1 MRRTYAPKHSRSRC
15 DNYTRNRRVTL
26 AANVCRAPNEIL
38 NCFILE
44 LAQRFGRENVA
55 KLFEYVGSTSTL
67 LKPDEQFAMSFV
79 DCAPIKRY

>member
-1 MRRTYAPKHSRSRC
+1 MRRTYYAPKHLRSRC

-26 AANVCRAPNEIL
+26 AANACRAPNEIL

-44 LAQRFGRENVA
+44 LALRFGRENVA
-55 KLFEYVGSTSTL
+55 KVFEYVGSTL

-79 DCAPIKRY
+79 DCAQIKRY